1 MEIELKFQLNEQARH
16 SIDAQL
22 RAQGGKS
29 KLLEAYYFD
38 TVAGTLAQSG
48 FSLRLRKEGRAWF
61 QTLKSARSAA
71 SAVRAE
77 HNVRL
82 QVKAQSQPQLD
93 PVLHAETEEGVRLQ
107 RLLSHSADNTLA
119 YRYAT
124 HIRRLSV
131 QIGARNRIEYSLD
144 NGEINAQPDSNVSP
158 LALPVCE
165 LEIELVSGPVRGLL
179 SAARKLLG
187 NPGVCIDV
195 RSKAQRGG
203 ALVDGSLIVSP
214 ARATRLNANGSSLK
228 ALVEAVLSNCAQQV
242 LVNASQLVSIEG
254 GGPEHVH
261 QLRVGLR
268 RLRSAI
274 ALFGKFV
281 GSDIATW
288 DAKAKQFAA
297 GLGGNRDIDVMAERH
312 WPRLRAAGAP
322 LVELPVHDN
331 VLPPGDLIRDAGMQ
345 QWMLELLAVELQG
358 LGEVT
363 EGEWRL
369 VLPVIR
375 GWIRQCKKDALRFE
389 SFDFEQRHRL
399 RKRLKRLRYALEF
412 IESELPSKAY
422 KRYSKALTNVLN
434 DLGDYNDLRVAIEA
448 YRDISEVD
456 PRAWFAIGW
465 LMAQMPKAERRC
477 IKALAVFHSARDPCN
492 LDR

>member
-1 MEIELKFQLNEQARH
+1 MEIELKFQLNQRASH
-16 SIDAQL
+16 SIHAQL
-22 RAQGGKS
+22 RAEGGKS
-29 KLLEAYYFD
+29 KLLAAYYFD

-48 FSLRLRKEGRAWF
+48 FSLRLRKEGRVWF

-71 SAVRAE
+71 SGVRGE

-82 QVKAQSQPQLD
+82 PVKAQPQLD
-93 PVLHAETEEGVRLQ
+93 PSAHVETEDGVRLQ
-107 RLLSHSADNTLA
+107 RLLSRFSDNTLA
-119 YRYAT
+119 CRYAT
-124 HIRRLSV
+124 YIRRLSV
-131 QIGARNRIEYSLD
+131 QIGTRNRVEYSLD
-144 NGEINAQPDSNVSP
+144 HGEISAQPDSNTPP
-158 LALPVCE
+158 LVLPVCE

-179 SAARKLLG
+179 SAARKLLV
-187 NPGVCIDV
+187 NPGVYIDV
-195 RSKAQRGG
+195 RSKAQRGD
-203 ALVDGSLIVSP
+203 ALVNGSLIVSP
-214 ARATRLNANGSSLK
+214 ARAVPLNKKSNSLK
-228 ALVEAVLSNCAQQV
+228 ALVEVVLINCAHQV
-242 LVNASQLVSIEG
+242 LVNASQLASIEG

-281 GSDIATW
+281 GKDISAWET
-288 DAKAKQFAA
+288 KAKQFAA
-297 GLGGNRDIDVMAERH
+297 GLGGNRDIDVMTEGL

-331 VLPPGDLIRDAGMQ
+331 VLPPGDLIRNAEMQ
-345 QWMLELLAVELQG
+345 QWMLELLSVELQG

-363 EGEWRL
+363 EGEWSL
-369 VLPVIR
+369 VLPVVR
-375 GWIRQCKKDALRFE
+375 GWIRQCRKEALRFE

-412 IESELPSKAY
+412 IESELPSKCY

-434 DLGDYNDLRVAIEA
+434 DLGEYNDLRVAIEA
-448 YRDISEVD
+448 YRGISELD

-465 LMAQMPKAERRC
+465 LMAQLPKAERRC
-477 IKALAVFHSARDPCN
+477 IKALAAFHAAKDPCYQG
-492 LDR
+492 R

>member
-22 RAQGGKS
+22 RAEGGKS
-29 KLLEAYYFD
+29 KLLAAYYFD
-38 TVAGTLAQSG
+38 TVAGTLAQAG
-48 FSLRLRKEGRAWF
+48 FSLRLRKEGRVWF

-71 SAVRAE
+71 SAVRGE

-82 QVKAQSQPQLD
+82 RGKVQPPLD
-93 PVLHAETEEGVRLQ
+93 PVLHAETEDGIRLQ
-107 RLLSHSADNTLA
+107 RLLSHSADTTLA
-119 YRYAT
+119 CRYAT

-131 QIGARNRIEYSLD
+131 QIGTRNRVEYALD
-144 NGEINAQPDSNVSP
+144 HGEISAQPDSNAPP
-158 LALPVCE
+158 LVLPVCE
-165 LEIELVSGPVRGLL
+165 LEIELVSGPVRGVL
-179 SAARKLLG
+179 SAARKLLAHS
-187 NPGVCIDV
+187 GVYIDA
-195 RSKAQRGG
+195 RSKAQRGD
-203 ALVDGSLIVSP
+203 ALANGSLIVSA
-214 ARATRLNANGSSLK
+214 ARATPLNANGSSLK
-228 ALVEAVLSNCAQQV
+228 ALVEAVLTNCAHQI
-242 LVNASQLVSIEG
+242 LVNASQIASVEG

-274 ALFGKFV
+274 ALFKKFV
-281 GSDIATW
+281 GPDIVAW

-297 GLGGNRDIDVMAERH
+297 GFSGNRDIDVMTEGL

-331 VLPPGDLIRDAGMQ
+331 VLPPGDLIREAATQ
-345 QWMLELLAVELQG
+345 EWMLELLAVELQG
-358 LGEVT
+358 LEKVT
-363 EGEWRL
+363 EGEWSL

-375 GWIRQCKKDALRFE
+375 GWSRQCKKDALRFE

-412 IESELPSKAY
+412 IESELPSKVY

-434 DLGDYNDLRVAIEA
+434 DLGEYNDLRVAIEA
-448 YRDISEVD
+448 YRGISEVD

-465 LMAQMPKAERRC
+465 LMAQLSKSERRC
-477 IKALAVFHSARDPCN
+477 IKALAVFNAAKDPSN